1 MNKDIN
7 LLSLISKEKLDE
19 ITRIF
24 TAISGVPIIITEVD
38 GRPLTKIDDFTNLC
52 RNYCRSTEKGRQ
64 KCYESDSYYGRKAE
78 RLKRS
83 IIYNCLNAGLLD
95 SVAPIIVGS
104 YHLGNILCGQ
114 VLEMPLPREVAI
126 QRAVAIGVTDVEGYL
141 SALEEVPIMS
151 RERLR
156 IIVNLMEMITNT
168 ISELALEKY
177 ISYKN
182 SQRYLN
188 KLINSVYDCIIS
200 TDVDCAISM
209 INKAG
214 VGMFEEEASRLLGRS
229 IFSLFSDST
238 SIEDCKRNLDSGL
251 KGKEHNE
258 LIAINRDGKEIP
270 VQVSL
275 SKIFDEAN
283 ERSGYVAILRDI
295 SEEKRIERMK
305 EDLFGMLTHDMS
317 NPILS
322 IQKSIKLLID
332 GELGGLNEKQSD
344 IMRMSLGASHQLLGM
359 VTDILDIY
367 RSENDRFVLHM
378 LLIDMNHVLQQ
389 SIKQVSCLLEDK
401 GITIHFDTSSPSLRL
416 QGDQNRLMRTCIN
429 LLDNAIKYST
439 DGGEIEVFS
448 TIIRANAKENNH
460 ISMPYRHIQ
469 SDGQYFLATFTD
481 QGHGIPEKY
490 HQNVF
495 DKFFMIGHR
504 DERGRKGMGL
514 GLAFCK
520 QVVEAHGGF
529 IWVQSPVID
538 RDGKKRRGCRFSF
551 TLPVTPAN

>member
-1 MNKDIN
+1 
-7 LLSLISKEKLDE
+7 
-19 ITRIF
+19 
-24 TAISGVPIIITEVD
+24 
-38 GRPLTKIDDFTNLC
+38 
-52 RNYCRSTEKGRQ
+52 
-64 KCYESDSYYGRKAE
+64 
-78 RLKRS
+78 
-83 IIYNCLNAGLLD
+83 
-95 SVAPIIVGS
+95 
-104 YHLGNILCGQ
+104 
-114 VLEMPLPREVAI
+114 
-126 QRAVAIGVTDVEGYL
+126 
-141 SALEEVPIMS
+141 MS

-200 TDVDCAISM
+200 TDVNGAISM

-214 VGMFEEEASRLLGRS
+214 FGMFEEKASRLFGRS

-238 SIEDCKRNLDSGL
+238 PVEECKRNLDSGL
-251 KGKEHNE
+251 RGKEHTE

-283 ERSGYVAILRDI
+283 EHSGYVAILRDI

-305 EDLFGMLTHDMS
+305 EDLFGMLTHDLS

-367 RSENDRFVLHM
+367 RSE
-378 LLIDMNHVLQQ
+378 
-389 SIKQVSCLLEDK
+389 
-401 GITIHFDTSSPSLRL
+401 
-416 QGDQNRLMRTCIN
+416 
-429 LLDNAIKYST
+429 
-439 DGGEIEVFS
+439 
-448 TIIRANAKENNH
+448 
-460 ISMPYRHIQ
+460 
-469 SDGQYFLATFTD
+469 
-481 QGHGIPEKY
+481 
-490 HQNVF
+490 
-495 DKFFMIGHR
+495 
-504 DERGRKGMGL
+504 
-514 GLAFCK
+514 
-520 QVVEAHGGF
+520 
-529 IWVQSPVID
+529 
-538 RDGKKRRGCRFSF
+538 
-551 TLPVTPAN
+551 